1 MQLLYFGWVRTKIG
15 SGRETLDPPAEITDV
30 RSLVEWLKQRGDGY
44 QEALQDLETIRVA
57 VNQEMVDLNALV
69 SPSDEIALFP
79 PMTGG

>member
-15 SGRETLDPPAEITDV
+15 TSRETLDPPAEITDV
-30 RSLVEWLKQRGDGY
+30 RGLVEWLKQRGDGY

-57 VNQEMVDLNALV
+57 VNQDMADLDAAV
-69 SPSDEIALFP
+69 TPGDEVALFP

>member
-15 SGRETLDPPAEITDV
+15 AGRETLDPPAEITDV

-57 VNQEMVDLNALV
+57 VNQEMVDLDALV

>member
-15 SGRETLDPPAEITDV
+15 SGHETLDPPVEITDV

-57 VNQEMVDLNALV
+57 VNQEMVDLDALV
-69 SPSDEIALFP
+69 SSSDEIALFP

>member
-15 SGRETLDPPAEITDV
+15 TSRETLDPPAEITDV
-30 RSLVEWLKQRGDGY
+30 RGLVEWLKQRGDGY

-57 VNQEMVDLNALV
+57 VNQDMADLDAAV
-69 SPSDEIALFP
+69 APGDEVALFP

>member
-15 SGRETLDPPAEITDV
+15 AGRETLDPPVEITDV

-57 VNQEMVDLNALV
+57 VNQEMVDLDALV

>member
-57 VNQEMVDLNALV
+57 VNQEIVDLNALV

>member
-15 SGRETLDPPAEITDV
+15 SGRETLDPPADITDV
-30 RSLVEWLKQRGDGY
+30 RGLVEWLKQRGDGY

-57 VNQEMVDLNALV
+57 VNQEMVDLDALV

>member
-15 SGRETLDPPAEITDV
+15 SGRETLDPPVEITDV

-57 VNQEMVDLNALV
+57 VNQEMADLDALV

>member
-57 VNQEMVDLNALV
+57 VNQEMVDLDALV
-69 SPSDEIALFP
+69 SSSDEIALFP

>member
-57 VNQEMVDLNALV
+57 VNQEMVNLDALV